1 MNLQYFAKP
10 VKLYYE

>member
-1 MNLQYFAKP
+1 MNLQYSAKP